1 MPRRYLLSIDGG
13 GIRGIIPAVAL
24 AKLEATTGRPARET
38 FSFVAGTSTGAIIAA
53 AIVAG
58 IPATRI
64 VDLYVE
70 RAREVFT
77 GVALL
82 NTLRRIFTGSMYSTR
97 KLHDVIAEELGPEA
111 RDWSL
116 NHSPIDLLI
125 TAKGVPEGKAWYF
138 VKDKRNNSG
147 CTGTLGLVDCVTGS
161 AAAPTYF
168 EPWTI
173 EEPPGRPSDCGSVG
187 AVVDGGVGVAGN
199 PVYQACVEAFYYT
212 DDANGY
218 RPGETTTVSMGTG
231 RSIVPKRRPTWIWS
245 WLQWILGEL
254 LESPGE
260 QQTEIA
266 WRHFVKDQ
274 PDEQEMRFYRIDTEL
289 KEDIALDDVGKVDR
303 LREYGEQLAE
313 LIDWEKILDGTDKS
327 FEVDY
332 KHRLFP
338 QYAKETL

>member
-24 AKLEATTGRPARET
+24 AKLEATTGRPAREI

-53 AIVAG
+53 AIAAR

-64 VDLYVE
+64 VELYVE
-70 RAREVFT
+70 RAPEVFT
-77 GVALL
+77 GPTLL

-97 KLHDVIAEELGPEA
+97 KLHDVISEELGPEA

-116 NHSPIDLLI
+116 NHSPIDLLL
-125 TAKGVPEGKAWYF
+125 TAKGVPDGKPWYF
-138 VKDKRNNSG
+138 VKDNPNNSG
-147 CTGTLGLVDCVTGS
+147 CTGTLGLADCVTGS

-173 EEPPGRPSDCGSVG
+173 EEPPDRPPDCKRVG
-187 AVVDGGVGVAGN
+187 AVVDGGVGAAGN
-199 PVYQACVEAFYYT
+199 PVYQACVEAFYYA
-212 DDANGY
+212 DGY

-266 WRHFVKDQ
+266 WRHFVEDQ
-274 PDEQEMRFYRIDTEL
+274 PEDQKMTFYRIDTEL
-289 KEDIALDDVGKVDR
+289 KEDIALDDVGKIDR
-303 LREYGEQLAE
+303 LRKYGEQLAE
-313 LIDWEKILDGTDKS
+313 LIDWEKILDGTDKT

-338 QYAKETL
+338 QYAKKTV

>member
-1 MPRRYLLSIDGG
+1 
-13 GIRGIIPAVAL
+13 V
-24 AKLEATTGRPARET
+24 E
-38 FSFVAGTSTGAIIAA
+38 
-53 AIVAG
+53 
-58 IPATRI
+58 
-64 VDLYVE
+64 LYVE

-77 GVALL
+77 GVTPL
-82 NTLRRIFTGSMYSTR
+82 NTLRRVFTGSMYSTR
-97 KLHDVIAEELGPEA
+97 KLRDVISEELGPEA

-138 VKDKRNNSG
+138 VKDNPNNSG
-147 CTGTLGLVDCVTGS
+147 CTGTLGLADCVTGS

-173 EEPPGRPSDCGSVG
+173 EEPPGKPPRGAPVG

-212 DDANGY
+212 VDANGY

-266 WRHFVKDQ
+266 WRHFVEDK
-274 PDEQEMRFYRIDTEL
+274 PDEQKMRFYRIDTEL
-289 KEDIALDDVGKVDR
+289 KEDIALDDVGKIDR
-303 LREYGEQLAE
+303 LREYGEQLAD
-313 LIDWEKILDGTDKS
+313 LIDWEKILDGTDKR